1 MPASLSSL
9 RREGVTMRLLDEFII
24 AWPIMIAVIA
34 QIFAIAM
41 FG

>member
-1 MPASLSSL
+1 VW
-9 RREGVTMRLLDEFII
+9 REGVTMRLLDELII
-24 AWPIMIAVIA
+24 VWPITIAVIA